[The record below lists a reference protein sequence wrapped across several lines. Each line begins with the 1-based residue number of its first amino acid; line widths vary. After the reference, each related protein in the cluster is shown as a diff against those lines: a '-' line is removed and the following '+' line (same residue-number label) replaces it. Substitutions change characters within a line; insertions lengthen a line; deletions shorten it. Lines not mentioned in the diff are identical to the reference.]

1 MRRSRRILAA
11 RYLRS
16 LATIEGLVVN
26 GAMADARRLLDSLD
40 PEEARS
46 LAAELE
52 RNPGADRGTGVLTL
66 LSAPGLSRKVW

>member
-1 MRRSRRILAA
+1 MRRGRRILAA
-11 RYLRS
+11 RYLRAI
-16 LATIEGLVVN
+16 ATLETLVVN
-26 GAMADARRLLDSLD
+26 GHYADARRLVDSLD

-66 LSAPGLSRKVW
+66 LSAPGISRKVW